1 MPSSPPQ
8 SNAWPACVRFVAS
21 PASGFTIA
29 LGRLARRGFAETA
42 GKDRS
47 GRAGFVFS
55 RLDRS
60 MGTPIFVGAC
70 DPSALERD
78 TGGSGADVE
87 RGVIR
92 SAADVMNVF
101 GSYSCVSQSSKL
113 GQKKY

>member
-1 MPSSPPQ
+1 MRL
-8 SNAWPACVRFVAS
+8 AAS

-29 LGRLARRGFAETA
+29 LGRLARRGFDEIA
-42 GKDRS
+42 GRDLS

-60 MGTPIFVGAC
+60 MGAPVIVGAC

-101 GSYSCVSQSSKL
+101 GSYR
-113 GQKKY
+113 